1 MRSARSSLAEL
12 ARDRGRSGVDPQ
24 FAAFSFVDR
33 IVDFV
38 PATRARG
45 TFAIPASLPEFPSCL
60 VAEAIGQLAAWV
72 AMAHIDFRGR
82 PVAALATETYFHRA
96 AKPGELL
103 TLEVEI
109 ASCDD
114 EAVAYRGDAH
124 AGETLL
130 VELADCLGPML
141 PVADFDDPQALREQ
155 LALLRGAGATPG
167 RFAAV
172 VLPPLAR
179 TGGEAGQSAEA
190 DFDVPVDAA
199 FFADHFPRRHVFP
212 ATLLLH
218 AMIGLA
224 MEVSADAGL
233 RWVPSR
239 MSNVKVRS
247 FTPPGHRLQLEAK
260 LVDVGAAEARFA
272 VSAKAQGKAV
282 ATARLVLAAPP
293 GS

>member
-1 MRSARSSLAEL
+1 MHSARSKLAEF
-12 ARDRGRSGVDPQ
+12 ARECERPGVHPH

-82 PVAALATETYFHRA
+82 PVAALASETRFHRVA
-96 AKPGELL
+96 RPGEVL
-103 TLEVEI
+103 TLDIDI

-114 EAVAYRGDAH
+114 EAVAYRGRAH

-130 VELADCLGPML
+130 VELVDCLGPML
-141 PVADFDDPQALREQ
+141 PVVDFDDPQALRER
-155 LALLRGAGATPG
+155 LALLRGAGAAPG

-172 VLPPLAR
+172 ALPPLAR
-179 TGGEAGQSAEA
+179 TGGERGQSAEA
-190 DFDVPVDAA
+190 DFDVPADAP
-199 FFADHFPRRHVFP
+199 FFADHFPRRQVFP

-224 MEVSADAGL
+224 TEVSAEGGL
-233 RWVPSR
+233 PRVPSR
-239 MSNVKVRS
+239 MSNIKVRS
-247 FTPPGHRLQLEAK
+247 FTPPGQRLQLEAK
-260 LVDVGAAEARFA
+260 LVDASAAEARFA
-272 VSAKAQGKAV
+272 ISAKADGKAV
-282 ATARLVLAAPP
+282 ATARLALAAPP
-293 GS
+293 AC